1 MEEILVTVK
10 LSQIDTCAKEDAT
23 CPEVACSFSTALFQN
38 CARTETNTLKRLDKV
53 MRVLKET

>member
-23 CPEVACSFSTALFQN
+23 CPEVASSFSTALFQN
-38 CARTETNTLKRLDKV
+38 CARTETNTLKRPDKV
-53 MRVLKET
+53 MRGA